1 MPVQMS
7 APHVGADVAPRN
19 PAAIALILRAAS
31 IPLRIRGRMPRE
43 GVAGWAFAVAA
54 RALAAAWD
62 GIHPEGSS
70 SSTGRT

>member
-7 APHVGADVAPRN
+7 APYVGADVAPRSV
-19 PAAIALILRAAS
+19 AVVALVLRAAS
-31 IPLRIRGRMPRE
+31 IPLRIRARMPRE
-43 GVAGWAFAVAA
+43 GVAGGAFAVVA